1 MKLFSRSNCSLFSL
15 LSAVSAIFIIFA
27 LAFSVSGCGKKKEA
41 VEVKEV
47 ARPVKLLTVEGKS
60 SGKEVKYPGRVR
72 ASQRVDLAFQVAG
85 PLIELPVTEGQSVKK
100 GEIIARILPRDFE
113 TEIAKAKAKALDAEQ
128 QFQRYR
134 DLYVKKQVS
143 KADFDKYK
151 SQADIAKAR
160 QKETEDTLSDTY
172 LRAPFTGVIA
182 KRYVENFEDVQA
194 KAPIVSIQDISE
206 IEVLVDVPESVMVTL
221 KQGAK
226 KIAVAEFAAAPGK
239 QYPLSLK
246 EYSTEADPRT
256 LTYQVTLLMTQP
268 EDITVLPGMTAN
280 VIGTTETDQTEVTT
294 SIITIP
300 AAAVFADETGSSH
313 VWIVNRDTMTVHK
326 RLVETGSLTGAA
338 DILIISGIEPG
349 ETIAVTGVTQLR
361 ENMKVSNLAEQEGYS
376 R

>member
-268 EDITVLPGMTAN
+268 EGITVLPGMTAN
-280 VIGTTETDQTEVTT
+280 VIGTTETGQTEVTT

-300 AAAVFADETGSSH
+300 AAAVFANETGSSH
-313 VWIVNRDTMTVHK
+313 VWIVNRDTMTVHE
-326 RLVETGSLTGAA
+326 RLVETGSLAGAA
-338 DILIISGIEPG
+338 DISIISGIKPG

>member
-1 MKLFSRSNCSLFSL
+1 MKLISRSSCPLFSFFL
-15 LSAVSAIFIIFA
+15 FVSATFIIFS
-27 LAFSVSGCGKKKEA
+27 LAFSISGCGKKKEE

-47 ARPVKLLTVEGKS
+47 VRPVKLLTVEGKGS
-60 SGKEVKYPGRVR
+60 SKVIKYPGRVR
-72 ASQRVDLAFQVAG
+72 ASERVDLAFQVAG
-85 PLIELPVTEGQSVKK
+85 PLIELPVTEGQNVKK
-100 GEIIARILPRDFE
+100 GEIVARILPRDFE
-113 TEIAKAKAKALDAEQ
+113 TEIAKAKARALDAEQ
-128 QFQRYR
+128 QYLRYR

-151 SQADIAKAR
+151 SQADIARAR
-160 QKETEDTLSDTY
+160 QKEAEDTLSDTY

-280 VIGTTETDQTEVTT
+280 VVATTKTGQTEVTT

-313 VWIVNRDTMTVHK
+313 VWIVNRDTMTVHE
-326 RLVETGSLTGAA
+326 RLVEAGSLTGTA
-338 DILIISGIEPG
+338 DISIISGIEPG

-361 ENMKVSNLAEQEGYS
+361 ENMKVRDLAEQEGYN

>member
-1 MKLFSRSNCSLFSL
+1 MKLFSRSSFSL
-15 LSAVSAIFIIFA
+15 SSILSFFIISA
-27 LAFSVSGCGKKKEA
+27 LALSIGSCGKKKEE

-47 ARPVKLLTVEGKS
+47 VRPVKLLTVEGKS
-60 SGKEVKYPGRVR
+60 SGQALKYPGRVR
-72 ASQRVDLAFQVAG
+72 ASERVDLAFQVAG

-100 GEIIARILPRDFE
+100 GEIVARILPRDFE
-113 TEIAKAKAKALDAEQ
+113 TEIAKARAKALDAEQ

-160 QKETEDTLSDTY
+160 QKETEDSLSDTY
-172 LRAPFTGVIA
+172 LKAPFTGVIA

-194 KAPIVSIQDISE
+194 KEPIVSIQDISE
-206 IEVLVDVPESVMVTL
+206 IEVLIDVPESVMITL
-221 KQGAK
+221 RQGAK
-226 KIAVAEFAAAPGK
+226 KTTVAEFAAAPGK

-256 LTYQVTLLMTQP
+256 QTYQVTLLMKQP

-280 VIGTTETDQTEVTT
+280 VVGTTKAGQTEVTT
-294 SIITIP
+294 IIIP
-300 AAAVFADETGSSH
+300 AAAVFADETGNSR
-313 VWIVNRDTMTVHK
+313 VWTVNLDTMTVHE
-326 RLVETGSLTGAA
+326 RQVETGSLSGASY
-338 DILIISGIEPG
+338 ISIISGIEPG

-361 ENMKVSNLAEQEGYS
+361 ENMKISDLAKQEGYN

>member
-1 MKLFSRSNCSLFSL
+1 MKLFSRLNCSLFSL
-15 LSAVSAIFIIFA
+15 LTAVSAIFIIFS
-27 LAFSVSGCGKKKEA
+27 LSFSISGCSKKKEEL
-41 VEVKEV
+41 EVKEV
-47 ARPVKLLTVEGKS
+47 ARPVKFLTVEGKS

-72 ASQRVDLAFQVAG
+72 ASQRVDLAFQVTG
-85 PLIELPVTEGQSVKK
+85 PLIELPVTEGQNVKK

-226 KIAVAEFAAAPGK
+226 KVAVAEFAAAPGK

-313 VWIVNRDTMTVHK
+313 VWTVNRETMTVNS
-326 RLVETGSLTGAA
+326 RQVETGSLTGAA
-338 DILIISGIEPG
+338 DISIISGIEPG

-361 ENMKVSNLAEQEGYS
+361 ENMKVSNLADQEGYS

>member
-1 MKLFSRSNCSLFSL
+1 VLP
-15 LSAVSAIFIIFA
+15 
-27 LAFSVSGCGKKKEA
+27 SV
-41 VEVKEV
+41 
-47 ARPVKLLTVEGKS
+47 
-60 SGKEVKYPGRVR
+60 
-72 ASQRVDLAFQVAG
+72 FQVAG

-100 GEIIARILPRDFE
+100 GAIIARILPRDFE
-113 TEIAKAKAKALDAEQ
+113 TEIAKAKARALDADQ
-128 QFQRYR
+128 QYQRYR

-206 IEVLVDVPESVMVTL
+206 IEILVDVPESVMVTL

-226 KIAVAEFAAAPGK
+226 KITVAEFAAAPGK
-239 QYPLSLK
+239 QYPLTLK
-246 EYSTEADPRT
+246 EYSTEADSRT
-256 LTYQVTLLMTQP
+256 QTYQVTLLMTQP
-268 EDITVLPGMTAN
+268 KDITVLPGMTAN
-280 VIGTTETDQTEVTT
+280 VVGTTETGQTEVTT
-294 SIITIP
+294 IIIP

-313 VWIVNRDTMTVHK
+313 VWIVNMETMTVNSRQVK
-326 RLVETGSLTGAA
+326 TGNLTGAA
-338 DILIISGIEPG
+338 DISIISGIEPG

>member
-1 MKLFSRSNCSLFSL
+1 MKLFSRSSCPLSSFFLFVLAS
-15 LSAVSAIFIIFA
+15 FIIFS
-27 LAFSVSGCGKKKEA
+27 LAFSVSGCGKKKEE

-60 SGKEVKYPGRVR
+60 SKTVIKYPGRIR
-72 ASQRVDLAFQVAG
+72 ANQRVDLAFQVAG
-85 PLIELPVTEGQSVKK
+85 PLIELPVAEGQNVKK
-100 GEIIARILPRDFE
+100 GELIARILPRDFE
-113 TEIAKAKAKALDAEQ
+113 TEIAKAKARALDAEQ
-128 QFQRYR
+128 QYQRYR

-160 QKETEDTLSDTY
+160 LKETEDTLSDTY

-206 IEVLVDVPESVMVTL
+206 VEVLVDVPESVMVTL
-221 KQGAK
+221 KQGGK

-239 QYPLSLK
+239 QYPLTLK
-246 EYSTEADPRT
+246 EYSTEADSRT
-256 LTYQVTLLMTQP
+256 QTYQVTLLMTQP

-280 VIGTTETDQTEVTT
+280 VVGTTEADQTEVT
-294 SIITIP
+294 SIIIP
-300 AAAVFADETGSSH
+300 AAAIFADETGSSH
-313 VWIVNRDTMTVHK
+313 VWIVNMETMTVNSRQVK
-326 RLVETGSLTGAA
+326 TGNLTGAA
-338 DILIISGIEPG
+338 DILIVSGIEPG

-361 ENMKVSNLAEQEGYS
+361 ENMKVSDLAKQEGYN

>member
-1 MKLFSRSNCSLFSL
+1 MKLFSRSSCSLFSL
-15 LSAVSAIFIIFA
+15 LSTVSAIFIIFS
-27 LAFSVSGCGKKKEA
+27 LAFSISGCGKKKEE

-47 ARPVKLLTVEGKS
+47 VRPVKLLTVEGKS
-60 SGKEVKYPGRVR
+60 AMKEIKYPGRVR
-72 ASQRVDLAFQVAG
+72 ANKRVDLAFQVAG
-85 PLIELPVTEGQSVKK
+85 PLIELPVTEGQNVKK

-128 QFQRYR
+128 QYQRYR

-151 SQADIAKAR
+151 SQADIASAR

-206 IEVLVDVPESVMVTL
+206 IEILVDVPESVMVTL

-226 KIAVAEFAAAPGK
+226 KIVVAEFAAAPGK
-239 QYPLSLK
+239 QYPLTLK
-246 EYSTEADPRT
+246 EYSTEADSRT
-256 LTYQVTLLMTQP
+256 QTYQVTLLMTQP

-280 VIGTTETDQTEVTT
+280 VVGTTKAGQTEVMTT
-294 SIITIP
+294 IIIP
-300 AAAVFADETGSSH
+300 AAAVFADEAGTSH
-313 VWIVNRDTMTVHK
+313 VWIADRDSMTVHN
-326 RLVETGSLTGAA
+326 RQVETGSLTGAA
-338 DILIISGIEPG
+338 DISIISGIEPG
-349 ETIAVTGVTQLR
+349 ETIAITGVTQLR
-361 ENMKVSNLAEQEGYS
+361 ENMKVSDLAKQEGYN

>member
-1 MKLFSRSNCSLFSL
+1 MKLFSRSSCSLFSL
-15 LSAVSAIFIIFA
+15 LSTVSATFIIFS
-27 LAFSVSGCGKKKEA
+27 LAFSISGCGKKKEE

-47 ARPVKLLTVEGKS
+47 VRPVKLLTVEGKS
-60 SGKEVKYPGRVR
+60 AMKEIKYPGRVR
-72 ASQRVDLAFQVAG
+72 ANKRVDLAFQVAG
-85 PLIELPVTEGQSVKK
+85 PLIELPVTEGQNVKK

-128 QFQRYR
+128 QYQRYR

-151 SQADIAKAR
+151 SQADIASAR

-206 IEVLVDVPESVMVTL
+206 IEILVDVPESVMVTL

-226 KIAVAEFAAAPGK
+226 KIVVAEFAAAPGK
-239 QYPLSLK
+239 QYPLTLK
-246 EYSTEADPRT
+246 EYSTEADSRT
-256 LTYQVTLLMTQP
+256 QTYQVTLLMTQP

-280 VIGTTETDQTEVTT
+280 VVGTTKAGQTEVMTT
-294 SIITIP
+294 IIIP
-300 AAAVFADETGSSH
+300 AAAVFADETGTSH
-313 VWIVNRDTMTVHK
+313 VWIADRDSMTVHN
-326 RLVETGSLTGAA
+326 RQVETGSLTGAA
-338 DILIISGIEPG
+338 DISIISGIEPG
-349 ETIAVTGVTQLR
+349 ETIAITGVTQLR
-361 ENMKVSNLAEQEGYS
+361 ENMKVSDLAKQEGYN

>member
-1 MKLFSRSNCSLFSL
+1 MKLFSRSSCSLFSL
-15 LSAVSAIFIIFA
+15 LSTVSATFIIFS
-27 LAFSVSGCGKKKEA
+27 LAFSISGCGKKKEE

-47 ARPVKLLTVEGKS
+47 VRPVKLLTVEGKS
-60 SGKEVKYPGRVR
+60 SMKEIKYPGRVR
-72 ASQRVDLAFQVAG
+72 ANQRVDLAFQVAG
-85 PLIELPVTEGQSVKK
+85 PLIELPVTEGQNVKK

-128 QFQRYR
+128 QYQRYR

-151 SQADIAKAR
+151 SQADIASAR

-206 IEVLVDVPESVMVTL
+206 IEILVDVPEIVMVTL

-226 KIAVAEFAAAPGK
+226 KIVVAEFAAAPGK
-239 QYPLSLK
+239 QYPLTLK
-246 EYSTEADPRT
+246 EYSTEADSRT
-256 LTYQVTLLMTQP
+256 QTYQVTLLMTQP

-280 VIGTTETDQTEVTT
+280 VVGTTKAGQTEVMTT
-294 SIITIP
+294 IIIP
-300 AAAVFADETGSSH
+300 AAAVFADETGTSH
-313 VWIVNRDTMTVHK
+313 VWIADRDSMTVHN
-326 RLVETGSLTGAA
+326 RQVETGSLTGAA
-338 DILIISGIEPG
+338 DISIISGIEPG
-349 ETIAVTGVTQLR
+349 ETIAITGV
-361 ENMKVSNLAEQEGYS
+361 NC
-376 R
+376 

>member
-1 MKLFSRSNCSLFSL
+1 MKLFSRSSCPLFSFFL
-15 LSAVSAIFIIFA
+15 FVSATFIIFS
-27 LAFSVSGCGKKKEA
+27 LAFSISGCGKKKEE

-47 ARPVKLLTVEGKS
+47 VRPVKLLTVEGKGS
-60 SGKEVKYPGRVR
+60 SKVIKYPGRVR
-72 ASQRVDLAFQVAG
+72 ASERVDLAFQVAG
-85 PLIELPVTEGQSVKK
+85 PLIELPVTEGQNVKK
-100 GEIIARILPRDFE
+100 GEIVARILPRDFE
-113 TEIAKAKAKALDAEQ
+113 TEIAKAKARALDAEQ
-128 QFQRYR
+128 QYLRYR

-151 SQADIAKAR
+151 SQADIARAR
-160 QKETEDTLSDTY
+160 QKEAEDTLSDTY

-206 IEVLVDVPESVMVTL
+206 VEVLIDVPESVMITL
-221 KQGAK
+221 KQEGK

-239 QYPLSLK
+239 QYPLTLK
-246 EYSTEADPRT
+246 EFSTEADPRT

-313 VWIVNRDTMTVHK
+313 VWTVNRETMTVNS
-326 RLVETGSLTGAA
+326 RQVETGSLTGAA
-338 DILIISGIEPG
+338 DISIISGIEPG

-361 ENMKVSNLAEQEGYS
+361 ENMKVSDLAEQEGYN

>member
-1 MKLFSRSNCSLFSL
+1 MKLFSRSTCSLFSL
-15 LSAVSAIFIIFA
+15 LSAVSTIVIIFS
-27 LAFSVSGCGKKKEA
+27 LAFSVSGCGKNKEE

-47 ARPVKLLTVEGKS
+47 TRPVKLLTVEGKT

-85 PLIELPVTEGQSVKK
+85 PLIELPVTEGQNVKK

-206 IEVLVDVPESVMVTL
+206 IEVLVDVSESVMVTL

-313 VWIVNRDTMTVHK
+313 VWTVNRETMTVNS
-326 RLVETGSLTGAA
+326 RQVETGSLTGAA
-338 DILIISGIEPG
+338 DISIISGIEPG

-361 ENMKVSNLAEQEGYS
+361 ENMKVSNLADQEGYS

>member
-1 MKLFSRSNCSLFSL
+1 MKLFSRSNCSLPSL

-47 ARPVKLLTVEGKS
+47 ARLVKFLTVEGKS

-85 PLIELPVTEGQSVKK
+85 PLIELPVTEGQNVKK

-221 KQGAK
+221 KKGAK
-226 KIAVAEFAAAPGK
+226 KVAVAEFAAAPGK

-313 VWIVNRDTMTVHK
+313 VWTVNRETMTVNS
-326 RLVETGSLTGAA
+326 RQVETGSLTGAA
-338 DILIISGIEPG
+338 DISIISGIEPG

-361 ENMKVSNLAEQEGYS
+361 ENMKVSNLADQEGYS

>member
-1 MKLFSRSNCSLFSL
+1 MKLFSRSSCPLFSFFL
-15 LSAVSAIFIIFA
+15 FVSASFIIFS
-27 LAFSVSGCGKKKEA
+27 LAFSVSGCSKKKEE

-47 ARPVKLLTVEGKS
+47 VRPVKLLTVQGKS
-60 SGKEVKYPGRVR
+60 SGQVLKYPGRVR
-72 ASQRVDLAFQVAG
+72 ASERVDLAFQVAG
-85 PLIELPVTEGQSVKK
+85 PLIELPVTEGQNVKK

-113 TEIAKAKAKALDAEQ
+113 TEIAKAKARALDAEQ

-206 IEVLVDVPESVMVTL
+206 IEILVDVPESVMITL

-226 KIAVAEFAAAPGK
+226 KNAVAEFAAAPGK
-239 QYPLSLK
+239 QYPLTLK
-246 EYSTEADPRT
+246 EYFTEADPRT

-280 VIGTTETDQTEVTT
+280 VVGTTVAGQTEAIFLV
-294 SIITIP
+294 IP
-300 AAAVFADETGSSH
+300 AAAVFADETGTSH
-313 VWIVNRDTMTVHK
+313 VWVVNRDTMTVHNREVK
-326 RLVETGSLTGAA
+326 AGSLTGAA
-338 DILIISGIEPG
+338 DISIISGIEPG
-349 ETIAVTGVTQLR
+349 ETIAITGVTQLR
-361 ENMKVSNLAEQEGYS
+361 ENMKVRDLAEQEGYN

>member
-1 MKLFSRSNCSLFSL
+1 MKLFSRSNCSLPSL
-15 LSAVSAIFIIFA
+15 LTAVSAIFIIFS
-27 LAFSVSGCGKKKEA
+27 LSFSISGCSKKKEE

-47 ARPVKLLTVEGKS
+47 ARPVKFLTVEGKS

-85 PLIELPVTEGQSVKK
+85 PLIELPVTEGQNVKK

-280 VIGTTETDQTEVTT
+280 VIGTTETGQTEVTT

-313 VWIVNRDTMTVHK
+313 VWTVNRETMTVNS
-326 RLVETGSLTGAA
+326 RQVETGSLTGAA
-338 DILIISGIEPG
+338 DISIISGIEPG

>member
-1 MKLFSRSNCSLFSL
+1 MKLFSRSSCPLFSFFL
-15 LSAVSAIFIIFA
+15 FVSASFIIFS
-27 LAFSVSGCGKKKEA
+27 LAFSVSGCSKKKEE

-47 ARPVKLLTVEGKS
+47 VRPVKLLTVQGKS
-60 SGKEVKYPGRVR
+60 SGQVLKYPGRVR
-72 ASQRVDLAFQVAG
+72 ASERVDLAFQVAG
-85 PLIELPVTEGQSVKK
+85 PLIELPVTEGQNVKK

-113 TEIAKAKAKALDAEQ
+113 TEIAKAKARALDAEQ

-206 IEVLVDVPESVMVTL
+206 IEILVDVPESVMITL

-226 KIAVAEFAAAPGK
+226 KNAVAEFAAAPGK
-239 QYPLSLK
+239 QYPLTLK

-280 VIGTTETDQTEVTT
+280 VVGTTVAGQTEAIFLV
-294 SIITIP
+294 IP
-300 AAAVFADETGSSH
+300 AAAVFADETGTSH
-313 VWIVNRDTMTVHK
+313 VWVVNRDTMTVHNREVK
-326 RLVETGSLTGAA
+326 AGSLTGAA
-338 DILIISGIEPG
+338 DISIISGIEPG
-349 ETIAVTGVTQLR
+349 ETIAITGVTQLR
-361 ENMKVSNLAEQEGYS
+361 ENMKVRDLAEQEGYN